1 MLLFDGGATTTTLV
15 CDAEIRQYVL
25 KYIPEWTSFA
35 TTKSGTKL
43 NVDDLIF
50 VSGYT
55 TISATQPVACVAVH
69 NAQPGDI
76 LSFRRSW
83 NSSSMFHVHTQTTPG
98 RSHST
103 IPLSV
108 SERVIPCPAAS
119 KEYNTSSERC
129 IFLHYYS
136 VTAGR
141 HFRRRV
147 VRKVPEPNRL
157 FPGPPSTGNVNW
169 DGLGHPIGDDNEVQ
183 LEVCTPYPAR
193 IHLVMTLT
201 VLGLTACSLAW

>member
-1 MLLFDGGATTTTLV
+1 MVLFDGGATTTTLV

-35 TTKSGTKL
+35 TTRSGTKL

-69 NAQPGDI
+69 NARPGDI

-103 IPLSV
+103 KPLSV

-141 HFRRRV
+141 RFGRRV
-147 VRKVPEPNRL
+147 VRKVPEHLRL
-157 FPGPPSTGNVNW
+157 FPGPPSTGSALS
-169 DGLGHPIGDDNEVQ
+169 DGLKPCVGDDSDVQ
-183 LEVCTPYPAR
+183 SEVCTP
-193 IHLVMTLT
+193 
-201 VLGLTACSLAW
+201 C